1 MQISSSK
8 LNEKNK
14 HRRSL
19 TYCILHCRDPKILST
34 RSILLTAGTS
44 LSVGISYLC
53 KIRQT
58 KIEPSCLL
66 HLNFKY
72 LMEHLHPHF
81 SFSKFRATSS
91 PSISTNFGSVGSG
104 KKYRVPEI
112 SLYKNFCYLLRYT
125 TSLRKAVMSSPEYE
139 SKLRKEAS

>member
-14 HRRSL
+14 HRDLLPIVSFIAV
-19 TYCILHCRDPKILST
+19 TKKILSS

-44 LSVGISYLC
+44 LSAGISYLC
-53 KIRQT
+53 TIRQT
-58 KIEPSCLL
+58 EIGPSCLL

-72 LMEHLHPHF
+72 LMEYLHPHF

-91 PSISTNFGSVGSG
+91 PSISTNFGSFGSG

>member
-19 TYCILHCRDPKILST
+19 TYCILHCRDPKILS

-44 LSVGISYLC
+44 LSAGISYLC
-53 KIRQT
+53 TIRQT
-58 KIEPSCLL
+58 KMGPSCLL

-72 LMEHLHPHF
+72 LMEYVHPHF
-81 SFSKFRATSS
+81 SFPKFRATSS
-91 PSISTNFGSVGSG
+91 PSISMNFCSVGSG
-104 KKYRVPEI
+104 IKYRVPEI